1 MKYLIASDIHGSA
14 YWTERLCAA
23 IESEQ
28 PDRIV
33 LLGDLLYHGPRNDL
47 PRDYAPKRVIPLLNA
62 LADRDEHSAR
72 LADQAVVLVS
82 QADREEADASS
93 IARGYDALARAVVTV
108 PYDPAMR
115 QQWLRVDN
123 LAAPT
128 QRAYLRAAA
137 AVAAGL

>member
-1 MKYLIASDIHGSA
+1 M
-14 YWTERLCAA
+14 
-23 IESEQ
+23 
-28 PDRIV
+28 
-33 LLGDLLYHGPRNDL
+33 
-47 PRDYAPKRVIPLLNA
+47 
-62 LADRDEHSAR
+62 
-72 LADQAVVLVS
+72 LVS

-93 IARGYDALARAVVTV
+93 IARGFDALARAVVTV